1 MRNRMSH
8 ASVRSAARLSVTAGL
23 AGILLAAGAPVAAFA
38 EPESDLDSARSQLE
52 QIGSEVSDLQDD
64 LAKQT
69 DKLNQTEY
77 EIGEKEKELSEAQ
90 KKLSGRVTS
99 DYKHG
104 GMDLVSVFTGVTDF
118 NDLIS
123 RVFYMDKVSE
133 KSNEV
138 ITSVRDIRNELTTRK
153 LEQEKNITETQQ
165 KVDSLN
171 EQHRA
176 ASDLV
181 SSLSEK
187 EQEALREEAEDNTA
201 LQVAVEASEAG
212 EIAGGTGSDAA
223 TTESAANEVA
233 SNTGNSGA
241 SNSTSSNT
249 ASNNSSSSNTSSQTP
264 SNNGGPAHTGGTN
277 SNNAN
282 TNTGSDT
289 TGSNDQDTSDQG
301 SSNTNQNRP
310 SQGQNNNQS
319 TVTPDPEPE
328 PEPEPEPTPTPTP
341 DPEPEPEPDPEP
353 SYDASTGNAVVDRAY
368 SKLGCEYV
376 WGACSPTAFDCSGFV
391 SYCLT
396 GSYTRLGTTY
406 TFLGW
411 QQVSNPQPGD
421 VCTSSYHCGIYIGN
435 GQMIHASTY
444 GVGVIVGPVQ
454 SDMIYVRY

>member
-8 ASVRSAARLSVTAGL
+8 AYVRSAARLSVTAGL

-77 EIGEKEKELSEAQ
+77 EIGEKEKELTDAQ

-118 NDLIS
+118 DDLIS

-138 ITSVRDIRNELTTRK
+138 ITNVRDIRNELTTRK

-181 SSLSEK
+181 SSLSES
-187 EQEALREEAEDNTA
+187 EQKALREEAEDNSA

-223 TTESAANEVA
+223 TTESAANEAA
-233 SNTGNSGA
+233 STTSNSGGSTSSDSGA
-241 SNSTSSNT
+241 SNSN
-249 ASNNSSSSNTSSQTP
+249 SSSNTNAQTP
-264 SNNGGPAHTGGTN
+264 SSNGG
-277 SNNAN
+277 S
-282 TNTGSDT
+282 TNTGNT
-289 TGSNDQDTSDQG
+289 NTGSNDQDASDQV

-310 SQGQNNNQS
+310 SQGQNNNQT
-319 TVTPDPEPE
+319 TVTPDPEPQ
-328 PEPEPEPTPTPTP
+328 PEPEPEPTPTPT
-341 DPEPEPEPDPEP
+341 PDPEP

>member
-8 ASVRSAARLSVTAGL
+8 AYVRSAARLSVTAGL

-77 EIGEKEKELSEAQ
+77 EIGEKEKELTDAQ

-118 NDLIS
+118 DDLIS

-138 ITSVRDIRNELTTRK
+138 ITNVRDIRNELTTRK

-181 SSLSEK
+181 SSLSES
-187 EQEALREEAEDNTA
+187 EQKALREEAEDNSA
-201 LQVAVEASEAG
+201 LQAAVEASEAG

-223 TTESAANEVA
+223 TTESAASEVA
-233 SNTGNSGA
+233 SSTSNSSASTSSSSGA
-241 SNSTSSNT
+241 SSNA
-249 ASNNSSSSNTSSQTP
+249 ASNGNAQTP
-264 SNNGGPAHTGGTN
+264 SNNGGF
-277 SNNAN
+277 
-282 TNTGSDT
+282 TNTGN

-301 SSNTNQNRP
+301 NSNTNQNRP
-310 SQGQNNNQS
+310 SHDQNNNQT
-319 TVTPDPEPE
+319 TVTPDPE

-341 DPEPEPEPDPEP
+341 DPEPEPDPEP

-454 SDMIYVRY
+454 SDMIFVRY

>member
-77 EIGEKEKELSEAQ
+77 EIGEKEKELTDAQ

-118 NDLIS
+118 DDLIS

-138 ITSVRDIRNELTTRK
+138 ITNVRDIRNELTTRK

-181 SSLSEK
+181 SSLSES
-187 EQEALREEAEDNTA
+187 EQKALREEAEDNSA

-212 EIAGGTGSDAA
+212 EIAGGTGSAAA
-223 TTESAANEVA
+223 TTESAASEVA
-233 SNTGNSGA
+233 SGTINSSASTSSSSGA
-241 SNSTSSNT
+241 SSNA
-249 ASNNSSSSNTSSQTP
+249 ASNGNSSSNGNAQTP
-264 SNNGGPAHTGGTN
+264 SNNGGF
-277 SNNAN
+277 
-282 TNTGSDT
+282 TNTGN

-301 SSNTNQNRP
+301 NSNTNQNRP
-310 SQGQNNNQS
+310 SHDQNNNQT

-328 PEPEPEPTPTPTP
+328 PEPEPAPAPTP
-341 DPEPEPEPDPEP
+341 DPEPEPDPEP

>member
-1 MRNRMSH
+1 MRKRMSH

-90 KKLSGRVTS
+90 KQLSGRVTS

-118 NDLIS
+118 DDLIS

-138 ITSVRDIRNELTTRK
+138 ISSVRDIRNELTTRK

-181 SSLSEK
+181 SSLSES
-187 EQEALREEAEDNTA
+187 EQKALREEAEDNTA
-201 LQVAVEASEAG
+201 LQTAVEASEAG

-223 TTESAANEVA
+223 TTESAANEAA
-233 SNTGNSGA
+233 STTSNSGGSTSSDSGA
-241 SNSTSSNT
+241 SNNA
-249 ASNNSSSSNTSSQTP
+249 ASNSNSSSNTNAQTP
-264 SNNGGPAHTGGTN
+264 SSNGG
-277 SNNAN
+277 S
-282 TNTGSDT
+282 TNTGNT
-289 TGSNDQDTSDQG
+289 NTGSNDQDASDQV

-310 SQGQNNNQS
+310 SQGQNNNQT
-319 TVTPDPEPE
+319 TVTPDPEPQ
-328 PEPEPEPTPTPTP
+328 PEPEPEPTPTPT
-341 DPEPEPEPDPEP
+341 PDPEP

>member
-1 MRNRMSH
+1 MRKRMSH

-77 EIGEKEKELSEAQ
+77 EIGEKEKELTDAQ

-118 NDLIS
+118 DDLIS

-138 ITSVRDIRNELTTRK
+138 ITNVRDIRNELTTRK

-181 SSLSEK
+181 SSLSES
-187 EQEALREEAEDNTA
+187 EQKALREEAEDNSA

-223 TTESAANEVA
+223 TTESAASEVA
-233 SNTGNSGA
+233 SSTSNSSASTSSSSGASSNAASNGNSSSNGNAQTPSSNGGSTNTGN
-241 SNSTSSNT
+241 
-249 ASNNSSSSNTSSQTP
+249 
-264 SNNGGPAHTGGTN
+264 TN
-277 SNNAN
+277 SNNSN
-282 TNTGSDT
+282 
-289 TGSNDQDTSDQG
+289 TGSNDQGASDQG

-310 SQGQNNNQS
+310 SQGQNNNQT

-328 PEPEPEPTPTPTP
+328 PEPTPTPT
-341 DPEPEPEPDPEP
+341 PDPEP

>member
-52 QIGSEVSDLQDD
+52 QIGSQVSDLQDD

-90 KKLSGRVTS
+90 KQLSGRVTS
-99 DYKHG
+99 DYKRG

-138 ITSVRDIRNELTTRK
+138 ITNVRDIRNELTTRK

-181 SSLSEK
+181 SSLTESEQK
-187 EQEALREEAEDNTA
+187 ALREEAEDNSA

-233 SNTGNSGA
+233 STTSNSGGSTSSDSGA
-241 SNSTSSNT
+241 SNDA
-249 ASNNSSSSNTSSQTP
+249 ASNSNSSSNTNAQTP
-264 SNNGGPAHTGGTN
+264 SSNGGSINTGNTN
-277 SNNAN
+277 SNNSN
-282 TNTGSDT
+282 
-289 TGSNDQDTSDQG
+289 TGSNDQGASDQG

-310 SQGQNNNQS
+310 SQGQNNNQA
-319 TVTPDPEPE
+319 TVTPDPEPQ
-328 PEPEPEPTPTPTP
+328 PEPEPTPTPT
-341 DPEPEPEPDPEP
+341 PDPEP